1 MSVSLERLK
10 VAYDLEQYDKAIGMA
25 HELIAS
31 TNEEEAHHILIRS
44 LIVKERLDEALES
57 LRYALGHFTN
67 DAYLLYLQ
75 AEIYTR
81 KEMNKEALQSV
92 CEVLAMEPNAFE
104 YHHLHAKILLDLSRS
119 VEAKRAID
127 KALAIEPL
135 NPDLHCTLAII
146 TYALDNAI
154 VACEIV
160 EFVLA
165 NHPHHLGALGLK
177 SQICVSSLSAKDG
190 IIGRILFQNPFSD
203 YANKKHKS
211 IRLYYR
217 IAPVLMAVYLFS
229 TVLFGFLD
237 EWKSMEGSVLLVL
250 SLYVWQDWRLSLPF
264 FALAVVLGGH
274 IEPSEWFFVPFF
286 AFIYY
291 FMGRVGGI
299 LLWRFF
305 EFLKTKVEKWKS
317 R

>member
-1 MSVSLERLK
+1 MSASLERLR

-31 TNEEEAHHILIRS
+31 TSQEEAYHILIRS
-44 LIVKERLDEALES
+44 LIVKERLDEALKN
-57 LRYALGHFTN
+57 LHYALGNFAN
-67 DAYLLYLQ
+67 NAYLLYLQ

-81 KEMNKEALQSV
+81 KEMHKEALNSIG
-92 CEVLAMEPNAFE
+92 EVLLIEPNAFE
-104 YHHLHAKILLDLSRS
+104 YHHLHAKILLDLSRG

-127 KALAIEPL
+127 KALAMEPL

-154 VACEIV
+154 IACEIV

-165 NHPHHLGALGLK
+165 DHPHHIGALGLK
-177 SQICVSSLSAKDG
+177 SQICASSLSAKEG
-190 IIGRILFQNPFSD
+190 IIGQMLFQNPFND
-203 YANKKHKS
+203 YASKRHKA

-217 IAPVLMAVYLFS
+217 IAPIMMAVYLFC
-229 TVLFGFLD
+229 TALFGFLD
-237 EWKSMEGSVLLVL
+237 EWKTIEGLVLLIL

-274 IEPSEWFFVPFF
+274 LELHEWFFVPFF
-286 AFIYY
+286 ALVYY

-305 EFLKTKVEKWKS
+305 EFLKREVRGWKS